1 MINFVRKL
9 LNVFLLKL
17 VFFFISFVIVR
28 SYCIYFVLKI
38 FIFFLYKYMCVSIVV
53 NCIYFYYYL
62 FVIFVINS
70 CGWGGFFILRYCG
83 RLGESEY

>member
-1 MINFVRKL
+1 MEIIKF
-9 LNVFLLKL
+9 FLFKL

-28 SYCIYFVLKI
+28 NYYIYFVKKN
-38 FIFFLYKYMCVSIVV
+38 FIFFLYKYICVSKVV
-53 NCIYFYYYL
+53 NYIYFYYYL

-70 CGWGGFFILRYCG
+70 CGRGGFFILRYCG